1 MFVTGSTGFV
11 GINTTTP
18 QYQLDVS
25 GSGNFTGDLTVSGSI
40 NFSSASLDTITTSSL
55 TTGSTLIYGV
65 DTGSFTAG
73 FFDYYV
79 VSGSNYRSGNIM
91 AVWGAGSIKFTD
103 LATPDIGSTTNL
115 QFSMSLA
122 DTAQLFASASSDGW
136 TVKTT
141 FRTI

>member
-1 MFVTGSTGFV
+1 
-11 GINTTTP
+11 
-18 QYQLDVS
+18 
-25 GSGNFTGDLTVSGSI
+25 
-40 NFSSASLDTITTSSL
+40 
-55 TTGSTLIYGV
+55 
-65 DTGSFTAG
+65 
-73 FFDYYV
+73 
-79 VSGSNYRSGNIM
+79 M
-91 AVWGAGSIKFTD
+91 AVWGASSIKFTD